1 MKNKKLEAYTKA
13 LLTESAFR
21 EQHKKLFEELNSLQY
36 QISETEAELKK
47 EVKINLKTNI
57 ANEFIKVTY
66 SPAFRK
72 FYNFDV
78 IMEQTTPKQKKAL
91 EEAKA
96 IIRTL
101 DKKIFEDLVEQ
112 GIIPIEIKQAAF
124 EETELAPRVSIKEV
138 KPE

>member
-13 LLTESAFR
+13 LLTEAAFR

-78 IMEQTTPKQKKAL
+78 IMEQTTPSQKKAL
-91 EEAKA
+91 ENANA

-101 DKKIFEDLVEQ
+101 DKKVFEDLVEQ

-124 EETELAPRVSIKEV
+124 EETELAPKVSIKEV